1 MRFKTKN
8 LALTVVIIF
17 SSSLFSQSSLLNE
30 AFLQSLPSSLASQFS
45 QASDETDDTNELQ
58 RPDTRITNLE
68 DGIQD
73 IRDSLTALEYD
84 LIREKLGSEASDDL
98 EIFGKNFFSSYQST
112 FYPISEPNFS
122 DNYILDVG
130 DILEIVA
137 TGKISTKSKVKVMRN
152 GVVQIRDIGSVMVA
166 GLTVS
171 DAIKKIESFAAK
183 RLIGVELFV
192 SLREMRDMNILLI
205 GNAQNPGMYTLQ
217 GGSTILSLLHMAGG
231 ISEKGSFR
239 KIIHKRD
246 NEIIQ
251 EIDLYDVLIK
261 GNLRFKRPLRGG
273 DVIIINPVGNLVS
286 ITGGI
291 NIPAIYEL
299 NEGETLSDLV
309 SYALGY
315 QHLASDNVQ
324 VRKSNGDEKTY
335 TRTSPLELDSGDS
348 IYVPL
353 FKPENTSIF
362 KVTIKGAVAKPG
374 TYSISS
380 GQTLSNL
387 INEAGGYLENAY
399 PFGGKLFRKSV
410 ADMQSMAFDRAYK
423 DLITYVASASGSVTS
438 TANLNSNLQL
448 ILSELKNN
456 KPDGRLSAEFNLK
469 KIAANQNLDTVLSDG
484 DVIEIPYFS
493 SEVVVLGDVQ
503 NPGGRAFVSGT
514 DASSYI
520 SASGGFNKYA
530 DEKLVT
536 VIQPDGNAYLVNSN
550 WLFKSKQELYP
561 GSMIYVPREIGA
573 VEGINFAATLAPIV
587 SSLAI
592 SLASLNSISND

>member
-1 MRFKTKN
+1 MRTNFYLTLFLFIWLFPSN
-8 LALTVVIIF
+8 LIA
-17 SSSLFSQSSLLNE
+17 QSSLLNE
-30 AFLQSLPSSLASQFS
+30 AFIQSLPSSLASQFS
-45 QASDETDDTNELQ
+45 QAADETDDSNEMQ
-58 RPDTRITNLE
+58 RPDTRIKNLE
-68 DGIQD
+68 SGISD
-73 IRDSLTALEYD
+73 IRDSLNALEYD
-84 LIREKLGSEASDDL
+84 LAREKLGAKSDDAL
-98 EIFGKNFFSSYQST
+98 EIFGKSFFSSYQST

-122 DNYILDVG
+122 DSYILDVG

-137 TGKISTKSKVKVMRN
+137 TGKISTKTKVKVMRN

-171 DAIKKIESFAAK
+171 EAISKIKSFASN
-183 RLIGVELFV
+183 RLIGVDLFV

-205 GNAQNPGMYTLQ
+205 GNATNPGMYTLQ
-217 GGSTILSLLHMAGG
+217 GGSTILSLLHIAGG

-239 KIIHKRD
+239 KITHKRN

-261 GNLRFKRPLRGG
+261 GNLRLERPLRGG
-273 DVIIINPVGNLVS
+273 DVVIVNPVGDLVS
-286 ITGGI
+286 ITGGV

-299 NEGETLSDLV
+299 NQDETLDELV
-309 SYALGY
+309 AYAFGY
-315 QHLASDNVQ
+315 QHLASENVQ
-324 VRKSNGDEKTY
+324 VRRATGEEKFY
-335 TRTSPLELDSGDS
+335 TRSTPLKLNSGDS
-348 IYVPL
+348 VFVPM

-362 KVTIKGAVAKPG
+362 KVSISGAVSKPG
-374 TYSISS
+374 TYSIYP
-380 GQTLSNL
+380 GQTLSDL
-387 INEAGGYLENAY
+387 IQAAGGYLDDAY

-410 ADMQSMAFDRAYK
+410 ANMQSMAFDRAYK

-456 KPDGRLSAEFNLK
+456 KPDGRLSAEFNIN
-469 KIAANQNLDTVLSDG
+469 KISADPSLDTVLADG
-484 DVIEIPYFS
+484 DVIEVPYFS

-503 NPGGRAFVSGT
+503 NPGGRAFKSDMDVSG
-514 DASSYI
+514 YI

-536 VIQPDGNAYLVNSN
+536 VVQPDGNAYLVNSN
-550 WLFKSKQELYP
+550 WLFKSKQVLYP
-561 GSMIYVPREIGA
+561 GSMVYIPREIGA